1 MIDCKKCTKIEKF
14 EKEVGRL
21 HPAYIPKVCLECL
34 VNEINKLKPV
44 DISRIESEI
53 RSLKAKLSELEG
65 KIKKTSS
72 TTE

>member
-34 VNEINKLKPV
+34 VNEI
-44 DISRIESEI
+44 